1 MCKFRH
7 SNCNFPS
14 GKTLPLWF
22 NLFRTCQAWIRDV
35 STIPQLHIQ
44 QVRFQEFRDL
54 QSSKILLDIR
64 LKWQD
69 WNLTKLWKCE
79 EKWGCSQ
86 AFMIFYAYVYSIVYI
101 SLRHLIAVSS
111 QGLRA
116 SCCHCCKRRPGIMT
130 KLLLAVPYGPSREGL
145 ANWENDWSEFKCTV
159 PDVLPFWP
167 CSIPWTCQFASVR
180 SHQCQRHSCLSLNTS
195 RGCEVLLLFVSHD
208 KETRWNKD
216 INRQDCTCIQVWYWT
231 LR

>member
-1 MCKFRH
+1 MCRFWH
-7 SNCNFPS
+7 SNCNDCKFPS

-22 NLFRTCQAWIRDV
+22 SLFRTCQAWIRDV

-79 EKWGCSQ
+79 EKYGCSQ
-86 AFMIFYAYVYSIVYI
+86 AFMIFYACVYSIVYI

-111 QGLRA
+111 PKGLRA

-130 KLLLAVPYGPSREGL
+130 KLLLAVPYGRADESREGHRL
-145 ANWENDWSEFKCTV
+145 KM
-159 PDVLPFWP
+159 
-167 CSIPWTCQFASVR
+167 I
-180 SHQCQRHSCLSLNTS
+180 
-195 RGCEVLLLFVSHD
+195 EVS
-208 KETRWNKD
+208 
-216 INRQDCTCIQVWYWT
+216 
-231 LR
+231 